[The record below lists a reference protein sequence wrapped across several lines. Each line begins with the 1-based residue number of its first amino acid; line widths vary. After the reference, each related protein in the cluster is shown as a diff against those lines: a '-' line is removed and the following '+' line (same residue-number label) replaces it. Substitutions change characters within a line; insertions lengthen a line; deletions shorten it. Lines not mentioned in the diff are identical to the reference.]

1 MIIKFF
7 RRYFLNWVIIMSLM
21 WKSTNEYPKTENYHF
36 NCFLH
41 KILSTVNV
49 TWNSAASVYTLL
61 CDGYPH
67 ISFGPITFCE
77 YLLMKTTHVQDA
89 FTETKQNFVLSN
101 VNSTFFMKLL
111 DSIVKYLLVEIFT
124 SKDRETLMHTQN
136 VAKFKQEQNQ
146 SRQHCMLKDLL
157 TVSVVQTVPL
167 CYLGSCSLVFVCTCE
182 YLFLPTC
189 VLGYQT

>member
-1 MIIKFF
+1 MKQHWCLKLSWFVWSKTNLNDLQINLWQNDLHKSLIHKLFPSMIIKFF

-124 SKDRETLMHTQN
+124 SKDRETLMHCN
-136 VAKFKQEQNQ
+136 NNQ
-146 SRQHCMLKDLL
+146 RIM
-157 TVSVVQTVPL
+157 V
-167 CYLGSCSLVFVCTCE
+167 LGSSN
-182 YLFLPTC
+182 FLT
-189 VLGYQT
+189 YTS